1 MEADRPLR
9 YRAPVPSDKRQR
21 QRENA
26 AARAA
31 ANRAAQQRRSNRRR
45 AIVGGL
51 AVVAVVAIIAILIN
65 ASTGGKKSS
74 ASSSTTVPA
83 TSAAPTTA
91 ATAPTTAAAHTPATY
106 GTSPCPKADGSSPKT
121 EKFSAPPQLCIDPSK
136 TYTATMTTD
145 AGTMQIALDAKA
157 APMTVNNFVFLARY
171 HFFDGLT
178 FHRVIPGFVV
188 QGGDP
193 QGTGAGGPGYT
204 FADELP
210 AAGAYKIGSLA
221 MANSGAN
228 TNGSQFFIITG
239 SDGVQLPPQ
248 YSLFGMVTSGI
259 DVAHKI
265 EADGTA
271 QGTPKVVHKMVSV
284 TITEQ

>member
-1 MEADRPLR
+1 M
-9 YRAPVPSDKRQR
+9 
-21 QRENA
+21 
-26 AARAA
+26 
-31 ANRAAQQRRSNRRR
+31 
-45 AIVGGL
+45 
-51 AVVAVVAIIAILIN
+51 
-65 ASTGGKKSS
+65 
-74 ASSSTTVPA
+74 
-83 TSAAPTTA
+83 
-91 ATAPTTAAAHTPATY
+91 
-106 GTSPCPKADGSSPKT
+106 TSPCPNPDGTSPKQQH
-121 EKFSAPPQLCIDPSK
+121 FDGPPPMCIDPARRYS
-136 TYTATMTTD
+136 AEMVTTK
-145 AGTMQIALDAKA
+145 GTMRLALDPMA
-157 APMTVNNFVFLARY
+157 APKTVNNFVFLARY

-265 EADGTA
+265 EADGTSS
-271 QGTPKVVHKMVSV
+271 GTPKVVHKMVSV